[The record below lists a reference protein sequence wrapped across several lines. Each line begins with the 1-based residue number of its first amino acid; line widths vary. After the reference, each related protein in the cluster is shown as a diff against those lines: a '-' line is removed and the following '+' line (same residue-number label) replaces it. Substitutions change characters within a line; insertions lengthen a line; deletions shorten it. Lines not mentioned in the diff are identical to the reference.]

1 MSTPTPPVPPGA
13 VVSKRKLG
21 RGLDALFGEER
32 DAPAFPSEPAQESVE
47 LLYVSVAHLSLSPFQ
62 PRLTFD
68 SQELQELASSIEQK
82 GVLQPLLVRRL
93 GAEVQLV
100 AGERRLRAAKMAG
113 LTHVP
118 CRVLNLSEAEALEVA
133 VLENIQRA
141 DLSPLEEAKGY
152 RQLMER
158 CGYTQEALSQRLGK
172 SRAHIANMIRLL
184 GLPEDVQEKLE
195 RKQLTTGHAR
205 ALIGTSDPSQWA
217 TLIVDRNLS
226 VRQVEKLMRQHRSPD
241 AHSPDARSPG
251 SRYAASSAPQTGASS
266 LSSSAEEENLAQELQ
281 EITGLPVTLQ
291 VTDKGGTLTVHFPSP
306 TELDHFLGRLTRA
319 YLADRPPP
327 PPPHLDLSLQSY
339 DEDEV

>member
-1 MSTPTPPVPPGA
+1 
-13 VVSKRKLG
+13 
-21 RGLDALFGEER
+21 LDALFGEER
-32 DAPAFPSEPAQESVE
+32 EAPAFPAEPAQESVE
-47 LLYVSVAHLSLSPFQ
+47 LLYVSVEHLSLSPFQ

-113 LTHVP
+113 LTQVP

-241 AHSPDARSPG
+241 ARSPG
-251 SRYAASSAPQTGASS
+251 SRYAASSPPQPGGSSPASS
-266 LSSSAEEENLAQELQ
+266 SEEETLAQELQ

-291 VTDKGGTLTVHFPSP
+291 VTEGGGTLTVHFPSP

-339 DEDEV
+339 DEDEG